1 MDPLKKIQSKTSSQL
16 SSSYLSTE
24 ANPMNGSEPYHH
36 QTMRLSS
43 LLKKSTQSKSGSR
56 SGVSNLTGDT
66 LSLSPADTTTAN
78 KSNVDALATSQQRQ
92 PSIITSTPMK
102 AHQTRGNRK
111 SYSSMLSPTRQSYRS
126 SAASAHVS
134 EDVGASTSSRGT
146 SRSRKRSINKQNSTG
161 GSGNSRVRSKRPS
174 SNNNPM
180 SRIRPKELLCI
191 CRTAYDETK
200 YV

>member
-56 SGVSNLTGDT
+56 GGVSNLTGDT
-66 LSLSPADTTTAN
+66 LSSSPPDTTTAN

-111 SYSSMLSPTRQSYRS
+111 SYSSMLSPTRQSYR
-126 SAASAHVS
+126 AASAHVS

-174 SNNNPM
+174 TNNNNPM